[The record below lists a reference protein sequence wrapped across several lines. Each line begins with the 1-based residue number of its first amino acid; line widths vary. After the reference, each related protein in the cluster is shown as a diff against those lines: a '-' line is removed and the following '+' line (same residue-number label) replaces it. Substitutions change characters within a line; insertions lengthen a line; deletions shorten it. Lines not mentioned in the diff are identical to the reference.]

1 MSFLPGPQTREAVL
15 KHPFVLAGLAVVG
28 LLGLTAAV
36 LILIDSARGDAEPE
50 MPVGI
55 EPRQTQ
61 TAGPVSK
68 TATARGVVGRTNTTT
83 AVRRAPGQLVVLG
96 TIPRNTDVT
105 IDGRSEESNWL
116 RIVFPANSEQ
126 HGWIEAE
133 NVDITGNIAALAVTT
148 PEPVVVVDL
157 PTTDPALELT
167 PDDTPEPVE
176 TEDPDPTETPDTGL
190 ADLVIGTTPI
200 LSGGLLVVTVVNQ
213 GTGIAEGDFVVAIFD
228 VDGTTLLG
236 GATLRGFS
244 LGPGLSIDVTTGYE
258 VTENQ
263 SLLIVIDPNS
273 EIEES
278 DNTNNQISLS
288 ISVGDE
294 EPTEEPIEEP
304 PPEEIAPP

>member
-1 MSFLPGPQTREAVL
+1 MRFIPGPETREAVA

-36 LILIDSARGDAEPE
+36 LVIIDSARGESEPE

-55 EPRQTQ
+55 EPRETQ

-68 TATARGVVGRTNTTT
+68 TAVARGVVGRTNTTT

-116 RIVFPANSEQ
+116 RIIFPPNSEL

-133 NVDITGNIAALAVTT
+133 TVDITGNVSALSVAT

-157 PTTDPALELT
+157 PSPDPELELT
-167 PDDTPEPVE
+167 PADIDEATEEPTPTDTPGPEMP
-176 TEDPDPTETPDTGL
+176 
-190 ADLVIGTTPI
+190 DLVVGTTPVVTDGM
-200 LSGGLLVVTVVNQ
+200 LSITVVNQ
-213 GTGIAEGDFVVAIFD
+213 GTGIATGDFVVAIFD
-228 VDGTTLLG
+228 VDGTALLG
-236 GATLRGFS
+236 GATLPGFS
-244 LGPGLSIDVTTGYE
+244 LGPGLSIDIGTGYA
-258 VTENQ
+258 VTESQ
-263 SLLIVIDPNS
+263 SLLLIVDPNS

-278 DNTNNQISLS
+278 DNTNNQISVS
-288 ISVGDE
+288 ITVE
-294 EPTEEPIEEP
+294 AAPTEPPPIEEP
-304 PPEEIAPP
+304 TPIP